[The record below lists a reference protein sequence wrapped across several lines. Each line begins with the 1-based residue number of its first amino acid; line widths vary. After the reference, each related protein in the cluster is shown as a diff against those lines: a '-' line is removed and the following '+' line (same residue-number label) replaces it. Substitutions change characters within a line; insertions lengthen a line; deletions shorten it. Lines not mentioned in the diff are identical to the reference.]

1 MYLTLFPTKVNIL
14 VYLGTSHRVA
24 TPTPPPP
31 SILCCPDLSRPSTPG
46 PFTHLI
52 FPRPHLTPTSP
63 PLPNTVRELHLLWPI
78 VGLTCEEHSSF
89 NPLKEL
95 CPSCN
100 QTINLHLPTLYTF
113 CTYLTSKPDMRTHGI
128 VRLFQHCY
136 SNLSFFTSILLNV
149 FISLDPKP
157 DY

>member
-31 SILCCPDLSRPSTPG
+31 SILCCPDQSRPSTPG
-46 PFTHLI
+46 PFTHLT

-63 PLPNTVRELHLLWPI
+63 LYLTQRTPPTLTHWWFSMWRTQLPQSPERALP
-78 VGLTCEEHSSF
+78 F
-89 NPLKEL
+89 MY
-95 CPSCN
+95 

-128 VRLFQHCY
+128 VRLFQHCFVIHY
-136 SNLSFFTSILLNV
+136 FNTPKCFYFPW
-149 FISLDPKP
+149 PKP